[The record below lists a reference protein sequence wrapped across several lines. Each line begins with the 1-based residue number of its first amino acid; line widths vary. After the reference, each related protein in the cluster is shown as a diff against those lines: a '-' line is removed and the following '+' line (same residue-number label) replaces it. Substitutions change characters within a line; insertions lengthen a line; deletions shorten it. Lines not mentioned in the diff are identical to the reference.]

1 MVSKY
6 YAVREGRVP
15 GIYNTWAECQEQIHG
30 FRNASFKIFE
40 NKEEA
45 EEFVEGVHSQSI
57 IKQPTTEIDVQIY
70 VDGSWNDRKQQYGWG
85 YVLVVDGQSVS
96 SGYGKGNK
104 SEYLDQHQIGGEVV
118 AVLQGLG
125 RAVYLGYQHAEIVYD
140 YVGIEKWPLGDWKAK
155 SDIAGA
161 YLCLIEQYHHQID
174 LSFKKVKSHSGNRF
188 NGEADRLAKKG
199 ANKS

>member
-1 MVSKY
+1 MASKY
-6 YAVREGRVP
+6 YAVGEGRVP
-15 GIYNTWAECQEQIHG
+15 GIYNTWAECQEQING
-30 FRNASFKIFE
+30 FRNASFKSFD

-45 EEFVEGVHSQSI
+45 EEFVKGVHSQSI
-57 IKQPTTEIDVQIY
+57 IKQPTSDIDVQIY

-85 YVLVVDGQSVS
+85 YVLVVDGESVD

-104 SEYLDQHQIGGEVV
+104 PEYLDQHQISGEVV

-125 RAVYLGYQHAEIVYD
+125 RAVYLGYKHAEIVYD
-140 YVGIEKWPLGDWKAK
+140 YLGIEKWPLGDWKAK

-161 YLCLIEQYHHQID
+161 YLHLIKQYHHQID
-174 LSFKKVKSHSGNRF
+174 LSFKKVKSHSGDRF
-188 NGEADRLAKKG
+188 NDEADQLAKKG